1 MLDCSSFGS
10 AAASIR
16 FLTCVTWQ
24 PDPNPGS
31 SMIPQEC
38 WRIKSSKFTQH
49 SMYGESKQPRQISCL
64 TSEKDKEMRKIP
76 PEVRV
81 VEVEPLPAYHL
92 DVLKELVKR
101 AALRK
106 LRQMQEAQRKAS

>member
-1 MLDCSSFGS
+1 
-10 AAASIR
+10 
-16 FLTCVTWQ
+16 
-24 PDPNPGS
+24 
-31 SMIPQEC
+31 
-38 WRIKSSKFTQH
+38 
-49 SMYGESKQPRQISCL
+49 
-64 TSEKDKEMRKIP
+64 MRRVP

-92 DVLKELVKR
+92 EALKDFVRR